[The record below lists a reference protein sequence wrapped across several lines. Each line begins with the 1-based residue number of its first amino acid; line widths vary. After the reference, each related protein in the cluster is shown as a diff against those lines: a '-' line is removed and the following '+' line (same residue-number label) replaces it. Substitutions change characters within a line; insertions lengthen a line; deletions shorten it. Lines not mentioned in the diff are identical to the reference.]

1 MPGMRLRGRQRELA
15 MLDAL
20 LRSVRAGDSR
30 VLVLRGEAGSGKT
43 SLLDHLAAHT
53 PPGLLTRAA
62 GVEVET
68 EIAYAALH

>member
-1 MPGMRLRGRQRELA
+1 
-15 MLDAL
+15 
-20 LRSVRAGDSR
+20 

-43 SLLDHLAAHT
+43 SLLDHVAART

-68 EIAYAALH
+68 EIAYSALHQVCSSVRVRWKGTRARSSPSWA